1 MILMELELSRMAFFC
16 DMHSQWCALPSL
28 ATWSQLP
35 LRLCLCTRAWRRF
48 WERRLNIKLRS
59 FPFPL
64 PFPLP
69 LTSPFCV
76 VSAESQSVS
85 WMFENRAQN
94 AASHS
99 WVGIWKSLS
108 QGCFAWVFFFFFFSL
123 TLKKSTTKVVGEIGF
138 KAVHSFPYG
147 KYQGLSHWNM

>member
-85 WMFENRAQN
+85 WMFEKHRTRTRPPIPGLVFEKVSAED
-94 AASHS
+94 
-99 WVGIWKSLS
+99 VLS
-108 QGCFAWVFFFFFFSL
+108 VFFFFFSQ
-123 TLKKSTTKVVGEIGF
+123 TEKSTTKVVGEIGF